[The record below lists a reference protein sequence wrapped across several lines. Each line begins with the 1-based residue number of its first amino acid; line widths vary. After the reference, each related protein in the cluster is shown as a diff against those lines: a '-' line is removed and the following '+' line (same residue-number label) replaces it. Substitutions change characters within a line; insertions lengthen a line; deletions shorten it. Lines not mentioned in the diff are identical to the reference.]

1 MPNIAGEDTN
11 PSIAKFI
18 LGVLA
23 LLVLIAISY
32 LMYTNYHASKEN
44 LSNANTANTT
54 SPSPSSSNPYVV
66 LSPAT
71 VAPKVA
77 ECSDALTYYTNGT
90 SGPIQCSNGDL
101 NAQEW
106 DALSA
111 LELKVMTLGY
121 GASES
126 QVESTICSDL
136 NTNAGTL
143 IEQSAYQISA
153 LYYGWAYGSAPTAV
167 IGNGTC

>member
-1 MPNIAGEDTN
+1 MTNIAGEETN
-11 PSIAKFI
+11 LTVAKFI
-18 LGVLA
+18 LLVLA
-23 LLVLIAISY
+23 LLVVITVSY
-32 LMYTNYHASKEN
+32 VLYTNYHADREATTPA
-44 LSNANTANTT
+44 SNVPT
-54 SPSPSSSNPYVV
+54 SSSSSSSNPYVV

-77 ECSDALTYYTNGT
+77 ECSQPLTYYTNGT

-101 NAQEW
+101 NVSEW
-106 DALSA
+106 DSLSA

-143 IEQSAYQISA
+143 IEQTAYQISA
-153 LYYGWAYGSAPTAV
+153 LYYGWSYGSAPTAE
-167 IGNGTC
+167 ISNGSC